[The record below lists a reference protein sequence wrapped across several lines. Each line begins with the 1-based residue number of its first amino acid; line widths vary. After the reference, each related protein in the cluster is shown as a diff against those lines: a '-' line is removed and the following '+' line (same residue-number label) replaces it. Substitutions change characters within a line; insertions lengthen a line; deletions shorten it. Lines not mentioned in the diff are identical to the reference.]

1 MRLSA
6 RQDTPCRRSVA
17 ELSNIHKVTVPV
29 MVYVALI
36 VSDSF
41 IFVRYI
47 SHINR
52 HDIH

>member
-1 MRLSA
+1 M
-6 RQDTPCRRSVA
+6 A
-17 ELSNIHKVTVPV
+17 ELSNINKVTVPV

-41 IFVRYI
+41 IFLCYM
-47 SHINR
+47 SYSNR